1 MILRRELL
9 RANQT
14 YKLATFVVYDTKIC
28 LTVLKQVLIP
38 WNYRSHRYY
47 LMILWASKVVCDS
60 RKQESCRLNGP
71 QKVNGWVPRFDLK
84 LVKVKELESNR
95 SLGNHTSV
103 AVIFYVP
110 CKTSYV
116 R

>member
-1 MILRRELL
+1 MILRRELF

-14 YKLATFVVYDTKIC
+14 YKLATFVVYGTKKC
-28 LTVLKQVLIP
+28 LTILKQVLMP
-38 WNYRSHRYY
+38 WNDRNHRYC

-84 LVKVKELESNR
+84 LV
-95 SLGNHTSV
+95 
-103 AVIFYVP
+103 
-110 CKTSYV
+110 
-116 R
+116 